1 MQLYQQPIA
10 RRISWLEQLGQAH
23 SSHFLS
29 LPQQQARAQYLARHP
44 SAIIALKCMDGRLHL
59 PVATQTPQGIIQ
71 PFRNL
76 GGIFDLG
83 WPYLGDLIADTLRQA
98 ELANRPVLVLITYHF
113 SRGSKARGC
122 AGFNCSQSAALAAAR
137 QLQLQFRQ
145 LYPEL
150 SRVYPL
156 VCGFETDSDG
166 LLIHGGQL
174 PDDENAVLDLTSLAP
189 NANLASMLQQLLP
202 DMSARLQADLLP
214 LLQGNLAHIAEL
226 AASKRELAQEHREWM
241 LCIGRGFDFLHVP
254 NTALIIGPF
263 SPDLTLPLRQAAA
276 IIADNMQQGRIPDD
290 GALLLS
296 SVPFQQAGTEQRR
309 AMLKAR
315 FLANF
320 ALATVQQYQPQLAK
334 KLHIK
339 TATLHW
345 PTQHLAFF
353 TAN

>member
-1 MQLYQQPIA
+1 MPLYQQPIA
-10 RRISWLEQLGQAH
+10 QRIAWLEQLGQAH

-29 LPQQQARAQYLARHP
+29 LPQQQARAQYQVAHP

-83 WPYLGDLIADTLRQA
+83 WPYLGDLLAGAVLQA
-98 ELANRPVLVLITYHF
+98 RLANRSVLVLITYHF

-122 AGFNCSQSAALAAAR
+122 AGFNCSKTAALAAAR
-137 QLQLQFRQ
+137 QLQQQFRQ
-145 LYPEL
+145 LYPDL
-150 SRVYPL
+150 TRVFPL

-166 LLIHGGQL
+166 LLLHSTVPTAI
-174 PDDENAVLDLTSLAP
+174 DNAVIDLTALPANTDLAG
-189 NANLASMLQQLLP
+189 LLQQHLP
-202 DMSARLQADLLP
+202 EMSAQLQADLLP
-214 LLQGNLAHIAEL
+214 LLNGNLAHIAQVQG
-226 AASKRELAQEHREWM
+226 SNRPLAQEHREWM

-263 SPDLTLPLRQAAA
+263 SPDLTQPLRQAAA
-276 IIADNMQQGRIPDD
+276 IIAANMQQGRIPDD
-290 GALLLS
+290 GALLLA
-296 SVPFQQAGTEQRR
+296 SVPYQHAGAEQRR
-309 AMLKAR
+309 AILKAR

-320 ALATVQQYQPQLAK
+320 AMTTVQQHQPQLAA
-334 KLHIK
+334 KLSIK

-345 PTQHLAFF
+345 PSQQLTFF
-353 TAN
+353 ELL

>member
-10 RRISWLEQLGQAH
+10 QRIAWLEQLGQAH

-29 LPQQQARAQYLARHP
+29 APQQQARAQYQAAHP
-44 SAIIALKCMDGRLHL
+44 SAIVALKCMDGRLHL

-83 WPYLGDLIADTLRQA
+83 WPYLGDLIADTVCQA
-98 ELANRPVLVLITYHF
+98 ERANRPVLVLITYHF

-122 AGFNCSQSAALAAAR
+122 AGFNCSKTAALAAAR
-137 QLQLQFRQ
+137 QLQQQFRQ
-145 LYPEL
+145 LYPDL

-166 LLIHGGQL
+166 LLIHGGLL
-174 PDDENAVLDLTSLAP
+174 PDDQAILDLTCLTPDTTIAP
-189 NANLASMLQQLLP
+189 LLQQLLP

-214 LLQGNLAHIAEL
+214 LLQGNLAHIAEIHG
-226 AASKRELAQEHREWM
+226 SKRPLAQEHREWM

-276 IIADNMQQGRIPDD
+276 IIAANMQQRRIPDD
-290 GALLLS
+290 GALLLA
-296 SVPFQQAGTEQRR
+296 SVPYQQAGGEQRR
-309 AMLKAR
+309 ATLKAT

-320 ALATVQQYQPQLAK
+320 AMATVQQHQPQLAE
-334 KLHIK
+334 KLYIK

-345 PTQHLAFF
+345 PSQQLEFF
-353 TAN
+353 SPQ